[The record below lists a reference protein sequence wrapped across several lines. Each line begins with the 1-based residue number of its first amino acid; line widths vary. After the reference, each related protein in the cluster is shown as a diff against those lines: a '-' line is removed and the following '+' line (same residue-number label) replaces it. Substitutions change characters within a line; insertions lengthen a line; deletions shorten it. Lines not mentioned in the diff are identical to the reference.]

1 MNIVDIIN
9 KKSRSKTLSRKE
21 IEYVITNYCNN
32 TLPDYQI
39 SALLMAIKL
48 NGMNKKET
56 VDLTRAMLYSGDVND
71 LSSLPGVTV
80 DKHSTGGVGDKTT
93 IVLAPLVAA
102 CGLTIAKMSGRG
114 LGHTGG
120 TIDKLES
127 IPGFNT
133 SLTQQE
139 FFDQVKK
146 INIAVIGQTSEL
158 VPADKKLYAL
168 RDVTATVD
176 SMPLI
181 ASSIISKK
189 LASGSSIIELDVK
202 YGDGA
207 FMKSKRKAKELAS
220 LMQYV
225 GNKLGR
231 KIKVVISDMNQPLG
245 NAIGNSL
252 EVIECIET
260 LKGNGP
266 KDLTLLCLHICS
278 EFLYEAKMFD
288 DIDKSYEFAK
298 ETLYSGKALEKFKE
312 FVKAQGGNENV
323 AEDYSLF
330 KQAKYKHEIYSPTSG
345 KVKLVKAL
353 SIGIAS
359 MNLGGG
365 RKQKDD
371 IIDMSAGII
380 LNKKANDEVKENEL
394 LATLYTDKVD
404 IEDIK
409 QEVLQSFIIQQIN
422 DTFCVIFCL

>member
-71 LSSLPGVTV
+71 LSSLPGITV

-266 KDLTLLCLHICS
+266 KDLTSLCLHICS
-278 EFLYEAKMFD
+278 EFLYEAKIFD
-288 DIDKSYEFAK
+288 NLNQAYEFAK
-298 ETLYSGKALEKFKE
+298 ETLYSGKALDKFKE

-330 KQAKYKHEIYSPTSG
+330 KQAKYKYEIYSKTSG

-409 QEVLQSFIIQQIN
+409 QEVLQSFIIQ
-422 DTFCVIFCL
+422 

>member
-93 IVLAPLVAA
+93 IVLAPLVAS

-288 DIDKSYEFAK
+288 NIDKAYEFAK

-409 QEVLQSFIIQQIN
+409 HEVLQSFIIQ
-422 DTFCVIFCL
+422 